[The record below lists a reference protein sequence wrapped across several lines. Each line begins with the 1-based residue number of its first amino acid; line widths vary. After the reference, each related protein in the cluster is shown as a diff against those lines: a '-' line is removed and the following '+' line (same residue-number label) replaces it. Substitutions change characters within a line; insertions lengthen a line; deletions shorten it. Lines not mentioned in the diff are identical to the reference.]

1 MSPQRIRNIVLPLCA
16 VLLAASCSTTRR
28 LGSDEVLYTGVK
40 KILIEPDS
48 GVVLTPA
55 AESAV
60 KEPLSVAP
68 NNPLYS
74 PYLRTPLPVGLWA
87 YNYLY
92 TPKEK
97 GFKYWFYKR
106 LAKQP
111 VLISKVQPQLRTKV
125 AEQVLENYGYF
136 GSRAAD
142 SLLYRKRGRKAKVRY
157 TLGIAPAWHYS
168 SIAYP
173 QAVGGLKQLIDSL
186 QATSLLR
193 VGAQYNLDSLTLERK
208 RISQL
213 LRNRGY
219 YYFRPEYMEYL
230 ADTTAGRRQVALRL
244 NLRPNVPQAALMP
257 YRVGDVTVRLTNIK
271 PGPADTLR
279 LPDATV
285 IARRPLKIRP
295 RVLSRALT
303 LRPGQLFTVD
313 AQNRTQTDLNKL
325 GIFRSVNLSVTPLD
339 SLRGS
344 DTLDVEIDAR
354 FDYPLEAALET
365 DVTSKSNSFIGP
377 GVTFRVSNNNLF
389 RGGEVLSV
397 KLNGSYEWQTGNKN
411 SGGRSSRLNS
421 YELGLNANLDIP
433 RLLLPRSM
441 TRRQKYPG
449 STSFQLGV
457 DLMNRPSF
465 FRLIAFSGSAG
476 YNFQTSPYSRH
487 SLTVFKLTYN
497 KLLHTTDSFD
507 RTMDENPAI
516 AMSFRN
522 QFVPSINY
530 TYTFERTYGA
540 TGNRR
545 FYWQNS
551 VTSAGNLLS
560 GILRAFGERQPQ
572 TLFGNRF
579 SQFVKEV
586 SEVKF
591 YHRIGRLRQFGGD
604 ALQRTVL
611 HRRCQQHPRLHHPV
625 ARPGQLP
632 PARGRPQRLP
642 RPDGRLQT
650 GSQHRIPLRH
660 HGAAQR
666 SRLPRRRKHLAAE
679 ERPQTSRGRTQM
691 ERHPERHRAGNGLR
705 TALRHQLP
713 GHPRRPRHR
722 PAHPLSEPG
731 QEGLLQHFQFQ
742 GRSRIP
748 PGHRVSVLNV
758 RSGKAGR
765 PPPYPRQR
773 PPDAPP
779 FGVRIRPFDPFRSA
793 EIAAVTSRSQKSLSP
808 FPAACRIAA
817 APAPCP
823 FVPGRRLCRTNRS
836 RPDICAYHS
845 DHPVRNA
852 AERPDSP
859 AIPQAPNA
867 RRRDSLQLPY
877 NTEFIRMQFS
887 IQKPTQ
893 GLRL

>member
-87 YNYLY
+87 YNHLY

-157 TLGIAPAWHYS
+157 TLGIAPAWRYS

-173 QAVGGLKQLIDSL
+173 QVGEGLKQLIDSL

-441 TRRQKYPG
+441 TRQQKYPG

-497 KLLHTTDSFD
+497 KLLHTTEAFD
-507 RTMDENPAI
+507 KTMDENPAI

-540 TGNRR
+540 
-545 FYWQNS
+545 
-551 VTSAGNLLS
+551 
-560 GILRAFGERQPQ
+560 
-572 TLFGNRF
+572 
-579 SQFVKEV
+579 VKRE
-586 SEVKF
+586 SFLPPKAPK
-591 YHRIGRLRQFGGD
+591 R
-604 ALQRTVL
+604 
-611 HRRCQQHPRLHHPV
+611 PV
-625 ARPGQLP
+625 ADHSEEKRRELKQAFSGEDYL
-632 PARGRPQRLP
+632 LV
-642 RPDGRLQT
+642 DGYNIIFAWDEL
-650 GSQHRIPLRH
+650 
-660 HGAAQR
+660 
-666 SRLPRRRKHLAAE
+666 KKLAAE
-679 ERPQTSRGRTQM
+679 HLDAARKKLCDLLCNYQGYRKCRVILVFDAYKVKGGLGSVEKYHNITIVYTKEAETADAYIERATYEIGRQHRVRVATSDG
-691 ERHPERHRAGNGLR
+691 PEQIIILGHG
-705 TALRHQLP
+705 ALR
-713 GHPRRPRHR
+713 
-722 PAHPLSEPG
+722 LSASAFHEELMEVQKQIG
-731 QEGLLQHFQFQ
+731 DTVWQNNRKNANSGAVRAAMEKAKEG
-742 GRSRIP
+742 G
-748 PGHRVSVLNV
+748 G
-758 RSGKAGR
+758 
-765 PPPYPRQR
+765 
-773 PPDAPP
+773 
-779 FGVRIRPFDPFRSA
+779 
-793 EIAAVTSRSQKSLSP
+793 
-808 FPAACRIAA
+808 C
-817 APAPCP
+817 
-823 FVPGRRLCRTNRS
+823 
-836 RPDICAYHS
+836 
-845 DHPVRNA
+845 
-852 AERPDSP
+852 
-859 AIPQAPNA
+859 
-867 RRRDSLQLPY
+867 
-877 NTEFIRMQFS
+877 
-887 IQKPTQ
+887 
-893 GLRL
+893 